1 MLDRRLFANF
11 DWVLLSIVLMLC
23 AVGIVAM
30 YSATMGSPQLGR
42 FLPRQVIWMG
52 LGLALALTAT
62 VIDYRIWAQFGSF
75 LHLGAIFLLILVLF
89 IGTGGPGSPVERW
102 LQVGPIFLQP
112 SEFAKL
118 TLVLSLAHYFREGQ
132 RIGRLGI
139 KELIWPSLLM
149 LVPLL
154 LILRQPDLGTALLL
168 LIVFMPMIFLAGLK
182 LWVLLA
188 SIVLGLCSLP
198 IAWHFVL
205 KPYQQERVLTFL
217 DPTRDPLGAG
227 YHIIQSKI
235 AVGNGGIWG
244 QGVGGGTQGQLNF
257 LPAHHTDFI
266 FSVFAEEW
274 GFVGTL
280 TVLLLFMALIF
291 WSLGHILNTQDRVS
305 AMLTVGVVTILTS
318 HVLINIGMT
327 IGLMPVVG
335 VPLPFFSYGGSAML
349 SQMFGIGLL
358 LNVRMR
364 RFRTD
369 EL

>member
-1 MLDRRLFANF
+1 MLDRRLLARF
-11 DWVLLSIVLMLC
+11 DWVLLGIVLLLC
-23 AVGIVAM
+23 AVGLVAM
-30 YSATMGSPQLGR
+30 YSATLGNPQLSR
-42 FLPRQVIWMG
+42 FLPRQAIWMS
-52 LGLALALTAT
+52 LGLTLALLAT
-62 VIDYRIWAQFGSF
+62 LIDYRIWAQLGPF
-75 LHLGAIFLLILVLF
+75 LHAGAIFLLILVLL

-102 LQVGPIFLQP
+102 LRVGSIFIQP
-112 SEFAKL
+112 SEFTKL
-118 TLVLSLAHYFREGQ
+118 TLVLSLAHYFRSSE
-132 RIGRLGI
+132 RIGSLGFSV
-139 KELIWPSLLM
+139 LVWPTLLM

-168 LIVFMPMIFLAGLK
+168 LIVFVPMIFLAGLR
-182 LWVLLA
+182 WWILLA
-188 SIVLGLCSLP
+188 AIVLGLCSLP

-235 AVGNGGIWG
+235 AVGNGGFWG
-244 QGVGGGTQGQLNF
+244 QGLGQGTQGQLNF

-280 TVLLLFMALIF
+280 VVLLLFMALIF

-364 RFRTD
+364 RFRTH
-369 EL
+369 EF

>member
-1 MLDRRLFANF
+1 
-11 DWVLLSIVLMLC
+11 
-23 AVGIVAM
+23 
-30 YSATMGSPQLGR
+30 
-42 FLPRQVIWMG
+42 
-52 LGLALALTAT
+52 
-62 VIDYRIWAQFGSF
+62 
-75 LHLGAIFLLILVLF
+75 
-89 IGTGGPGSPVERW
+89 
-102 LQVGPIFLQP
+102 
-112 SEFAKL
+112 
-118 TLVLSLAHYFREGQ
+118 
-132 RIGRLGI
+132 
-139 KELIWPSLLM
+139 M

-198 IAWHFVL
+198 VAWHFVL

-244 QGVGGGTQGQLNF
+244 QRYWGWNSGTAELFASSPHRLYFLCVCRRMGLCRNSDSPTTVHGIDLLVTWAHPQYSGSGQCDADCRRGHDSDL
-257 LPAHHTDFI
+257 ACTDQHRHDHRTH
-266 FSVFAEEW
+266 ARCPEY
-274 GFVGTL
+274 
-280 TVLLLFMALIF
+280 
-291 WSLGHILNTQDRVS
+291 
-305 AMLTVGVVTILTS
+305 
-318 HVLINIGMT
+318 
-327 IGLMPVVG
+327 
-335 VPLPFFSYGGSAML
+335 LPFFSYGGSAML

>member
-1 MLDRRLFANF
+1 
-11 DWVLLSIVLMLC
+11 
-23 AVGIVAM
+23 
-30 YSATMGSPQLGR
+30 
-42 FLPRQVIWMG
+42 
-52 LGLALALTAT
+52 
-62 VIDYRIWAQFGSF
+62 
-75 LHLGAIFLLILVLF
+75 
-89 IGTGGPGSPVERW
+89 
-102 LQVGPIFLQP
+102 
-112 SEFAKL
+112 
-118 TLVLSLAHYFREGQ
+118 
-132 RIGRLGI
+132 
-139 KELIWPSLLM
+139 
-149 LVPLL
+149 
-154 LILRQPDLGTALLL
+154 
-168 LIVFMPMIFLAGLK
+168 MPMIFLAGLK

-198 IAWHFVL
+198 VAWHFVL

-244 QGVGGGTQGQLNF
+244 QGIGGGTQGQLNF